1 MRKNTKM
8 KTKINLFVA
17 IIYKMAGK
25 DVFSQI
31 RRGIDMSGRAE
42 KKRRR
47 AGKQLQR
54 AKRKFKKGDVAGG
67 DKMLGKAKKSGVG
80 MKRAGRKAIGSG
92 MRVGDQARRAGT
104 AVATGNYA
112 GAAGAFVE

>member
-1 MRKNTKM
+1 M
-8 KTKINLFVA
+8 KTKINIFVA

-31 RRGIDMSGRAE
+31 RKGIDMTGRAE

-54 AKRKFKKGDVAGG
+54 AKRKFRKGDVAGG
-67 DKMLGKAKKSGVG
+67 DRMLGKAKKSGIG

-92 MRVGDQARRAGT
+92 MRVTDQARRAGM
-104 AVATGNYA
+104 AISTGNYA
-112 GAAGAFVE
+112 GAGAAFVE

>member
-1 MRKNTKM
+1 
-8 KTKINLFVA
+8 
-17 IIYKMAGK
+17 MAGK
-25 DVFSQI
+25 DIFSQA
-31 RRGIDMSGRAE
+31 RKAIDMAGRAE

-80 MKRAGRKAIGSG
+80 MKRAGRKAGG
-92 MRVGDQARRAGT
+92 AGFRVGRTLGKAGK
-104 AVATGNYA
+104 AAATGNYA
-112 GAAGAFVE
+112 AAGAAFVE